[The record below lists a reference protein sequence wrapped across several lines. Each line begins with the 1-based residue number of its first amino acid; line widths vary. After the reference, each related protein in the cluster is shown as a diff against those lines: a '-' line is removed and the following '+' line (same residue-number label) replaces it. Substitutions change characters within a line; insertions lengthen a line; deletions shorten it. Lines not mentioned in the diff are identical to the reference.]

1 MPINNQKEEM
11 MLERTSNPMTV
22 ISEGR
27 ALVTPLMANT
37 ILNATKFIGQRKLQ
51 AHHVDKWAMMMVED
65 RGEFLQYQGIS
76 FGRLNGSLYLLN
88 GQHRLN
94 AVVKSGRATGF
105 DFTIYDC
112 ANEADLAKYYAR
124 FDSEHLS
131 RSLKDIVANDPLV
144 GKDFPPAYLARVCEA
159 VSFIES
165 RFKNVSSRKMS
176 GAARIKERRLEG
188 AHTWE
193 REARQYRGF
202 AKGVPVMAQHRFFS
216 AAPLAVAMVT
226 LRYQP
231 DQASD
236 FWERA
241 IKNDGLRIGD
251 PARALIEAWKRNGVN
266 WTRYQ
271 TGHLAAIAWNAAFE
285 EKDLRI
291 IRLSKDGGEMF
302 ISGTPY

>member
-1 MPINNQKEEM
+1 
-11 MLERTSNPMTV
+11 MLEKTSNPMTV

-27 ALVTPLMANT
+27 TLVTPQMAIA
-37 ILNATKFIGQRKLQ
+37 ILAATKFSGQRRLQ
-51 AHHVDKWAMMMVED
+51 THHVDKWAMMMIED

-76 FGRLNGSLYLLN
+76 FGRLNGTLYLLN

-94 AVVKSGRATGF
+94 AVVKSGRSTGF
-105 DFTIYDC
+105 DFTIYEC
-112 ANEADLAKYYAR
+112 ADAAELARYYAR

-131 RSLKDIVANDPLV
+131 RSLKDIVANDLLV
-144 GKDFPPAYLARVCEA
+144 GKDFPAAYLARVCEA
-159 VSFIES
+159 VSFIEC

-193 REARQYRGF
+193 REARLYRSF
-202 AKGVPVMAQHRFFS
+202 AKGASVMATQRFFS
-216 AAPLAVAMVT
+216 AGPLAVAMVT

-231 DQASD
+231 EQAED
-236 FWERA
+236 FWKRA

-251 PARALIEAWKRNGVN
+251 PARALLEAWKRHGVK

-271 TGHLAAIAWNAAFE
+271 FGHLAAVAWNAAFE
-285 EKDLRI
+285 DQNLQI
-291 IRLSKDGGEMF
+291 IRLPKEGEIF
-302 ISGTPY
+302 IAGTPY

>member
-1 MPINNQKEEM
+1 MFNNQKEEM
-11 MLERTSNPMTV
+11 MLERTPNPMTV

-27 ALVTPLMANT
+27 TLVTPQMAVT
-37 ILNATKFIGQRKLQ
+37 ILAATKFIGQRKLQ
-51 AHHVDKWAMMMVED
+51 THHVDKWAMMMIED

-112 ANEADLAKYYAR
+112 ANEAELAKYYAR

-165 RFKNVSSRKMS
+165 RFKNVSSRKMT
-176 GAARIKERRLEG
+176 GPARIKERRLEG

-193 REARQYRGF
+193 REARLYRSF
-202 AKGVPVMAQHRFFS
+202 AQGVPAVNLTRFF
-216 AAPLAVAMVT
+216 AGGPLAVALVT

-231 DQASD
+231 DQAND

-241 IKNDGLRIGD
+241 IKNDGLKIGD
-251 PARALIEAWKRNGVN
+251 PARALIEAWKRVGVK

-271 TGHLAAIAWNAAFE
+271 VGHLAAIAWNAAFDDQE
-285 EKDLRI
+285 LKLLR
-291 IRLSKDGGEMF
+291 LPKEGEMF